1 MCWTVDMIMQMK
13 RLQMILGSPHQ
24 GITVAAWVLK
34 RSVAV
39 SLEVVI
45 FVFNLDYAKLMF
57 HAWSCPMLNYLK
69 KIFWFVG
76 MIVLRSCTSNN
87 YGEPFII
94 CQVIFITGE
103 FHFSLNLVSIVS
115 PRLYSLQRNAFH
127 ITISTTIF
135 KARELVFHKKFKQP
149 KTRSVLMNFV

>member
-13 RLQMILGSPHQ
+13 RPQMILGSPLQ

-69 KIFWFVG
+69 KKSFDLLVWLFYVAAQATT
-76 MIVLRSCTSNN
+76 MES
-87 YGEPFII
+87 P
-94 CQVIFITGE
+94 
-103 FHFSLNLVSIVS
+103 SLYV
-115 PRLYSLQRNAFH
+115 R
-127 ITISTTIF
+127 
-135 KARELVFHKKFKQP
+135 
-149 KTRSVLMNFV
+149 